1 MIAGS
6 LLRIAGESLMANK
19 LRSTLTFI
27 GVVFGVTSVMTIIS
41 ALEGFMGAVE
51 EDLSALGPATFVV
64 QRFGMTA
71 DEDEFFEMLKRKP
84 IKRESAELIKES
96 CNLVDKVSVRTGTRA
111 RVKYGTTAL
120 RNVPIRAA
128 EASFVDIVDI
138 EVNQGRFHSYE
149 DDLYRRRVAFIGE
162 TIREEFFAGVDP
174 IGKRIKINGNP
185 YTVIGVAKKRGSALG
200 GENEDNYVVIPI
212 SSFVRQFA
220 EPRFG
225 YAIFVKAL
233 SVEALQEAID
243 EVRLVLRSQR
253 HVPYNKDDD
262 FAILTADAIL
272 DILNQFTKLLR
283 FALVG
288 ISSISLVVG
297 GIVVMNIMMVS
308 VTERTREIGIRKS
321 LGAKQAHILSQFLFE
336 ALMLTLFGGVVG
348 VALGFLI
355 ARIGIGQLGMK
366 IDPSGIAIF
375 FGLFISTGVGLFF
388 GIVPAIKASRL
399 DPVKA
404 LSYE

>member
-1 MIAGS
+1 M
-6 LLRIAGESLMANK
+6 
-19 LRSTLTFI
+19 
-27 GVVFGVTSVMTIIS
+27 
-41 ALEGFMGAVE
+41 
-51 EDLSALGPATFVV
+51 
-64 QRFGMTA
+64 
-71 DEDEFFEMLKRKP
+71 
-84 IKRESAELIKES
+84 
-96 CNLVDKVSVRTGTRA
+96 
-111 RVKYGTTAL
+111 
-120 RNVPIRAA
+120 
-128 EASFVDIVDI
+128 
-138 EVNQGRFHSYE
+138 
-149 DDLYRRRVAFIGE
+149 AFIGE

>member
-1 MIAGS
+1 
-6 LLRIAGESLMANK
+6 LRIAGESLMANK

-27 GVVFGVTSVMTIIS
+27 GVIFGVTSVMTIIS
-41 ALEGFMGAVE
+41 ALEGIMGAVE

-64 QRFGMTA
+64 QRFGMTTS
-71 DEDEFFEMLKRKP
+71 EEEFLEMLKRKP
-84 IKRESAELIKES
+84 VKRESAELIKES
-96 CNLVDKVSVRTGTRA
+96 CTLVDKVSVRTGTRA
-111 RVKYGTTAL
+111 RVKYGSTAI

-138 EVNQGRFHSYE
+138 EVSQGRFHSYE
-149 DDLYRRRVAFIGE
+149 DDLYRRSVAFIGE

-200 GENEDNYVVIPI
+200 GENEDNYVVIPL

-253 HVPYNKDDD
+253 HVPYNKEDD
-262 FAILTADAIL
+262 FSILTADAIL
-272 DILNQFTKLLR
+272 DLLNQFTKMLR

-288 ISSISLVVG
+288 VSSISLVVG

-355 ARIGIGQLGMK
+355 ARIGIGYLGME